1 MLRLLLL
8 EDEDL
13 LRLTLA
19 TAVPDESMEVVGA
32 YGDAKSAIAAGAETA
47 FDVLVTDLDLAQGQ
61 GPNGIVVA
69 NVLRRTRPEIGIVLL
84 TSYADPRLVGTKL
97 DQLPERTEY
106 VRKHAIRDIDTLRAA
121 IRRAALGANEPQSR
135 ATEANLTDTQMETMR
150 LVAEGLSN
158 AEIARR
164 RVVTD
169 DRPPRRAMLPWR
181 SARTAKRTLALSR
194 ETIRV
199 RPHSPNPMASSG
211 RSAAWL
217 AHQTGGLGVAGS
229 NPVAPTSN
237 R

>member
-19 TAVPDESMEVVGA
+19 TALPDESMEVVGA
-32 YGDAKSAIAAGAETA
+32 YGDAKSAIAAGTETA

-69 NVLRRTRPEIGIVLL
+69 NVLRRTKPEIGVVLL

-121 IRRAALGANEPQSR
+121 IRRAALGANQPE
-135 ATEANLTDTQMETMR
+135 ALAIEANLTDTQVETMR
-150 LVAEGLSN
+150 LVAQGLSN
-158 AEIARR
+158 AEIARQ
-164 RVVTD
+164 RVVTEGAVEVSL
-169 DRPPRRAMLPWR
+169 RRI
-181 SARTAKRTLALSR
+181 ARNLGYSNDSTRNIRAL
-194 ETIRV
+194 IV
-199 RPHSPNPMASSG
+199 RAYFEMAGASG
-211 RSAAWL
+211 AQHRQPS
-217 AHQTGGLGVAGS
+217 
-229 NPVAPTSN
+229 
-237 R
+237 